1 MLMVHVINII
11 GVKITNHSVYYKKI
25 SSLTVADPLEQF
37 GGRYKFRNFIQD
49 GTLLYSIADVHMV

>member
-11 GVKITNHSVYYKKI
+11 GVRMTNHSVYYKKDI
-25 SSLTVADPLEQF
+25 FSNCSWPTGKDKSDTNW
-37 GGRYKFRNFIQD
+37 KFTQD